1 MYHLAW
7 YSIATM
13 DVEVDILIRGVL
25 KEKERGLRGSTWNPG
40 NMESSTWDHQG
51 QGPGPSRWPVRYG
64 FLGKKNE
71 WSPSVW
77 LWWGWIPA
85 LSKIQ

>member
-7 YSIATM
+7 YSIATI

-25 KEKERGLRGSTWNPG
+25 KEKEGGLRARPG
-40 NMESSTWDHQG
+40 TQVIWKLRLG
-51 QGPGPSRWPVRYG
+51 PPGPGPRTLSLANSVQ
-64 FLGKKNE
+64 FLGKKKK